1 MLRRNFYINNRK
13 ILFIQ
18 NSHQLR
24 QNQIGN
30 AFCILRFSGSLFK
43 PQSKFTAR
51 SQSFNIK
58 IAQSIFAFET
68 VSFSFRQFA
77 YSLTGIFNQFFT
89 YTERLNIRLNN
100 KPIINKR
107 ILCAHNR
114 SYTFFFVPVHCIFI
128 ARIKFL
134 PVSFK
139 FLKLSLSLISTG
151 IADCPERVKVFY
163 FRNRSMIKLAIFPNI

>member
-1 MLRRNFYINNRK
+1 MNENFILETINMVKLNNLDIRTVTLAISLRDCMHPDVDVVCDKIYRK
-13 ILFIQ
+13 ITTYAKNLVTF
-18 NSHQLR
+18 
-24 QNQIGN
+24 
-30 AFCILRFSGSLFK
+30 
-43 PQSKFTAR
+43 
-51 SQSFNIK
+51 
-58 IAQSIFAFET
+58 AQEIEEDYSI
-68 VSFSFRQFA
+68 
-77 YSLTGIFNQFFT
+77 
-89 YTERLNIRLNN
+89 
-100 KPIINKR
+100 PIINKR